1 MTHALPRRTVTAA
14 LLAAGLPGCA
24 LTAAPADDAALRAAI
39 DGAHRSAANRARD
52 PARHPYEMLRFSG
65 LAPTQQVIE
74 LSPGGGWFTEILAPY
89 LRAQGRLYAAHES
102 ATDASDYRRRSRQG
116 FDAKL
121 ARDPA
126 LYDKVQVGLMPR
138 TPRFADIAPPGGAD
152 LVLTF
157 RNVHNWIEA
166 NHLDATLQAAFAVLK
181 PGGVLGVEEHRA
193 PPGMTTAW
201 IAKNGY
207 VTEALMVER
216 AQAAGFKLDARSEV
230 NANPRDTK
238 DHPHGVWSL
247 PPTLR
252 GGDVDR
258 ARFVAIGESDR
269 FTHRYVKA

>member
-1 MTHALPRRTVTAA
+1 MTHALPRRTFTAA

-52 PARHPYEMLRFSG
+52 PARHPYEMLRFFG

-89 LRAQGRLYAAHES
+89 LRGQGRLYAAHES
-102 ATDASDYRRRSRQG
+102 ATDASEYRRRSRQG

-126 LYDKVQVGLMPR
+126 LYGQVQVGLMPR

-152 LVLTF
+152 MVLTF

-193 PPGMTTAW
+193 PPGMSTDW

-216 AQAAGFKLDARSEV
+216 AQAAGFKLAARSEV